1 MNIQMLCCGWMIRS
15 RSRNRSRHIMSFWCL
30 MMMLMLI
37 VLSSSATVAAGNN
50 DNDVVT
56 FSLHDNGSSDEGLL
70 VTMKRT
76 EFPTSEDD
84 NHKNSKSKVSELFA
98 IEMSS
103 KIDVSKYMAPKP
115 VIATRAFRE
124 DGELISTFDQLKPL
138 STSDDRRPPLLLRR
152 VYLVAE
158 DLEFVW
164 PYIKYGHK
172 QIVSTNVVPPVGGEP
187 VVLESVSDSPRV
199 FRVWNMAT
207 TEESTQIIEHALNAT
222 GDDAIKRSTVGSGKD
237 KDGNDSKYYPLLL
250 FVCVCVCFAV
260 DWFCFLSD
268 C

>member
-1 MNIQMLCCGWMIRS
+1 MNIQMLRCGWMIRS
-15 RSRNRSRHIMSFWCL
+15 RSRNRSRHIMSFWGL
-30 MMMLMLI
+30 VMMLMLI

-124 DGELISTFDQLKPL
+124 DGELISTFDQLKP
-138 STSDDRRPPLLLRR
+138 SASDDRPPLLRR

-187 VVLESVSDSPRV
+187 VVLESVSESPRV

-237 KDGNDSKYYPLLL
+237 KDGNDSKYYPFLL
-250 FVCVCVCFAV
+250 FVCVCVLRSRLV
-260 DWFCFLSD
+260 LILSD